1 MISDVLDLLVEEAGS
16 EVAAARRIG
25 VGPSTLNRWRHGL
38 TYPGGQSL
46 QRIASVTGATL
57 EDLAPPVRLRRL
69 TDGERATVLSSVID
83 DESKRAAERDMGLE
97 PGSLG

>member
-1 MISDVLDLLVEEAGS
+1 MLTKVLDRLVEEAGS

-25 VGPSTLNRWRHGL
+25 VGASTINRWRHGL

-46 QRIASVTGATL
+46 QRIASATGATMA
-57 EDLAPPVRLRRL
+57 DLAPPVRLRRL
-69 TDGERATVLSSVID
+69 TASERASVLSSVLED
-83 DESKRAAERDMGLE
+83 TRKRSIEVELGLE